1 MAAHALLSPSAAHR
15 WLNCTPSARLEEHEE
30 DKGSA
35 FAREGTLAHA
45 YCATNLKTLLDLPT
59 TSEDKEIEELRDQ
72 YFTVSMGEHVEE
84 YVNYVWTKYQ
94 FLKKSTPDA
103 KLLVETRLDFG
114 EWVPES
120 FGTADAVI
128 IADNTIEVIDFKYGK
143 GVMVDAEHNPQMM
156 IYALG
161 AWKLFDLEYDIRK
174 VKMTIFQPRLSN
186 ISEWGIDIKQLLD
199 WANNT
204 LKPKADEAWQ
214 GEGHQNVGDWCRFCK
229 VRTRCKS
236 LATMCL
242 QNSENH
248 RDTRLLTDGDIAEH
262 VLPYLAAIKTWV
274 STMEEYT
281 LNRALDGVK
290 FNGWKLVEGRSVRR
304 IANPEAVADALQ
316 EAGYSFDSFMKPQE
330 LRTITDLEKT
340 IGKKKFNELCSKF
353 IEKPQGKPTLVPDS
367 DKRPPINSA
376 EDDFKDY

>member
-1 MAAHALLSPSAAHR
+1 MS
-15 WLNCTPSARLEEHEE
+15 
-30 DKGSA
+30 
-35 FAREGTLAHA
+35 
-45 YCATNLKTLLDLPT
+45 LKTLLGLPT
-59 TSEDKEIEELRDQ
+59 TSESEEIEELRDQ
-72 YFTVSMGEHVEE
+72 YYSAAMGEYAEE
-84 YVNYVWTKYQ
+84 YVTYVWTK
-94 FLKKSTPDA
+94 FESLKKSTPDA
-103 KLLVETRLDFG
+103 RLLVETRLDFG

-143 GVMVDAEHNPQMM
+143 GVKVDAENNPQMM

-174 VKMTIFQPRLSN
+174 VRMTIFQPRLNN
-186 ISEWGIDIKQLLD
+186 ISEWSIDIKQLLD
-199 WANNT
+199 WASNT

-214 GEGHQNVGDWCRFCK
+214 GKGHQNVGDWCRFCK
-229 VRTRCKS
+229 VRARCKS
-236 LATMCL
+236 LATMC
-242 QNSENH
+242 QHTHINFE
-248 RDTRLLTDGDIAEH
+248 DPRLLTDQEIAKWI
-262 VLPYLAAIKTWV
+262 LPTLATIKTWV
-274 STMEEYT
+274 STMEEFT
-281 LNRALDGVK
+281 LNKALEGVR
-290 FNGWKLVEGRSVRR
+290 FDGWKLVEGRSVRR